1 MSTTRE
7 INTSEILTKLRQL
20 GKPLPTFPPEVE
32 KVTVTVFSLQ
42 DGTTLLCCEY
52 FHLIMKDDQLVDI
65 KVYQNNTTTN
75 TAMTISIDEDDED
88 DDDDDDMGIIIDN
101 TKQPK
106 SSIVVPNSSL
116 SNPSLLKST
125 SSSSLSLPISSQKRY
140 KINKKLIYINVHK
153 IQQSNPKKSTHTLK
167 NNELHIHNHNDIM
180 KYMSSP

>member
-65 KVYQNNTTTN
+65 KVYQSNTTT
-75 TAMTISIDEDDED
+75 TSMTVSIDEDDED
-88 DDDDDDMGIIIDN
+88 DDDDDDMGIIIKSD
-101 TKQPK
+101 KQPK
-106 SSIVVPNSSL
+106 SSIVVPNSSP

-125 SSSSLSLPISSQKRY
+125 SSSSSLSSSIPSQKEY

-153 IQQSNPKKSTHTLK
+153 IQQSNPKNQHTL
-167 NNELHIHNHNDIM
+167 
-180 KYMSSP
+180 